1 MEMNVFMQKLQIR
14 QKACYIEQNGSGGP
28 IILWGMYPHRGN
40 EIAHMWDCLMETVN
54 DQDFLFCAFQV
65 KDWNGDFSPWKS
77 PAAFGDDD
85 FKGNGPKTLQW
96 LMNDLIPK
104 LKADYGVD
112 REIYLIG
119 YSLAGL
125 FALWT
130 AYETDIF
137 SAIASCSGSLWFE
150 QWDEYVL
157 HHQIKHESN
166 IYLSLGGKE
175 EKTKNPVMARVG
187 DRTRTQEQILRNDPK
202 ESQPSLTQEAKPKKK
217 PIIICGDFNVAATEL
232 DLKNPKNN
240 VKNAGF
246 TPEEREKFKT
256 LLDSGFTDSYR
267 YLHPDTEKYS
277 WWSYRFKAR
286 ERNAGWRID
295 YFLTSDSIKDKIK
308 DAEILTDV
316 MGSDHCP
323 IELDIDI

>member
-1 MEMNVFMQKLQIR
+1 MMELQTMNKIPIYTIVQIEAEDAEIPMLTFYVKEDAVDEPEEISMEELTAYDRNLGIGDQVIIGPDETLFPLDMAENLGGNKPKFMKINPLKAEKLMEMNVFMQKLQIK

-187 DRTRTQEQILRNDPK
+187 DRTRTQERILRNDPK
-202 ESQPSLTQEAKPKKK
+202 VKQTTLEFNSGGHFADAQKRLAK
-217 PIIICGDFNVAATEL
+217 A
-232 DLKNPKNN
+232 
-240 VKNAGF
+240 VKW
-246 TPEEREKFKT
+246 
-256 LLDSGFTDSYR
+256 LLECT
-267 YLHPDTEKYS
+267 
-277 WWSYRFKAR
+277 
-286 ERNAGWRID
+286 
-295 YFLTSDSIKDKIK
+295 
-308 DAEILTDV
+308 
-316 MGSDHCP
+316 
-323 IELDIDI
+323 

>member
-1 MEMNVFMQKLQIR
+1 MLFR
-14 QKACYIEQNGSGGP
+14 S
-28 IILWGMYPHRGN
+28 PHRGN

-54 DQDFLFCAFQV
+54 NQDFLFCAFQV
-65 KDWNGDFSPWKS
+65 IDWNADFSPWKS
-77 PAAFGDDD
+77 PAAFGDEE

-104 LKADYGVD
+104 LEADYGVD

-175 EKTKNPVMARVG
+175 EKTKNPVKG
-187 DRTRTQEQILRNDPK
+187 GGP
-202 ESQPSLTQEAKPKKK
+202 
-217 PIIICGDFNVAATEL
+217 
-232 DLKNPKNN
+232 
-240 VKNAGF
+240 GF
-246 TPEEREKFKT
+246 GKRKT
-256 LLDSGFTDSYR
+256 LSGHCKSHVGTG
-267 YLHPDTEKYS
+267 T
-277 WWSYRFKAR
+277 
-286 ERNAGWRID
+286 G
-295 YFLTSDSIKDKIK
+295 
-308 DAEILTDV
+308 AEVHSAFIFCSFQTV
-316 MGSDHCP
+316 
-323 IELDIDI
+323 

>member
-1 MEMNVFMQKLQIR
+1 MKINPLKAEKLMEMNVFMQKLQIR
-14 QKACYIEQNGSGGP
+14 QKTCYIEQNGSGGP

-157 HHQIKHESN
+157 YHQIKHESN

-187 DRTRTQEQILRNDPK
+187 DRTRIQERILRNDPK
-202 ESQPSLTQEAKPKKK
+202 VKQTTLE
-217 PIIICGDFNVAATEL
+217 FNSGGHFADAQKRL
-232 DLKNPKNN
+232 
-240 VKNAGF
+240 VKAV
-246 TPEEREKFKT
+246 KW
-256 LLDSGFTDSYR
+256 LLECT
-267 YLHPDTEKYS
+267 
-277 WWSYRFKAR
+277 
-286 ERNAGWRID
+286 
-295 YFLTSDSIKDKIK
+295 
-308 DAEILTDV
+308 
-316 MGSDHCP
+316 
-323 IELDIDI
+323 

>member
-1 MEMNVFMQKLQIR
+1 MKINPLKAEKLMEMNVFMQKLQIR
-14 QKACYIEQNGSGGP
+14 QKTCYIEQNGSGGP

-119 YSLAGL
+119 YSLVGL

-202 ESQPSLTQEAKPKKK
+202 VKHTTLEFNSGGHFADAQKRLAK
-217 PIIICGDFNVAATEL
+217 A
-232 DLKNPKNN
+232 
-240 VKNAGF
+240 VKW
-246 TPEEREKFKT
+246 
-256 LLDSGFTDSYR
+256 LLECT
-267 YLHPDTEKYS
+267 
-277 WWSYRFKAR
+277 
-286 ERNAGWRID
+286 
-295 YFLTSDSIKDKIK
+295 
-308 DAEILTDV
+308 
-316 MGSDHCP
+316 
-323 IELDIDI
+323 

>member
-1 MEMNVFMQKLQIR
+1 MKINPLKAEKLMEMNVFMQKLQIR
-14 QKACYIEQNGSGGP
+14 QKTCYIEQNGSGGP

-175 EKTKNPVMARVG
+175 EKQRI
-187 DRTRTQEQILRNDPK
+187 RSWQELEIELEHRNKFCAMILR
-202 ESQPSLTQEAKPKKK
+202 
-217 PIIICGDFNVAATEL
+217 
-232 DLKNPKNN
+232 
-240 VKNAGF
+240 
-246 TPEEREKFKT
+246 
-256 LLDSGFTDSYR
+256 
-267 YLHPDTEKYS
+267 
-277 WWSYRFKAR
+277 
-286 ERNAGWRID
+286 
-295 YFLTSDSIKDKIK
+295 
-308 DAEILTDV
+308 
-316 MGSDHCP
+316 
-323 IELDIDI
+323 

>member
-1 MEMNVFMQKLQIR
+1 
-14 QKACYIEQNGSGGP
+14 
-28 IILWGMYPHRGN
+28 
-40 EIAHMWDCLMETVN
+40 
-54 DQDFLFCAFQV
+54 
-65 KDWNGDFSPWKS
+65 
-77 PAAFGDDD
+77 
-85 FKGNGPKTLQW
+85 
-96 LMNDLIPK
+96 
-104 LKADYGVD
+104 DYGVD

-202 ESQPSLTQEAKPKKK
+202 VKHTTLEFNSGGHFADAQKRLAK
-217 PIIICGDFNVAATEL
+217 A
-232 DLKNPKNN
+232 
-240 VKNAGF
+240 VKW
-246 TPEEREKFKT
+246 
-256 LLDSGFTDSYR
+256 LLECT
-267 YLHPDTEKYS
+267 
-277 WWSYRFKAR
+277 
-286 ERNAGWRID
+286 
-295 YFLTSDSIKDKIK
+295 
-308 DAEILTDV
+308 
-316 MGSDHCP
+316 
-323 IELDIDI
+323 